1 MKNTHENYRVHKILI
16 ILAPPQ
22 EVPPYE
28 YNANY
33 HSYPIE
39 PDHAQPAYTE
49 AFTAQPV
56 QQAQPALPQNNYP
69 TAVPLYALQ
78 RTPACVDCPSCGQRE
93 MTRVEF
99 VSGSTT
105 QSVHPSNIYY
115 VSFLFWRYRLT
126 ETVGALRCFASA
138 SV

>member
-1 MKNTHENYRVHKILI
+1 M
-16 ILAPPQ
+16 LAPPQ

-33 HSYPIE
+33 HPTPIE

-49 AFTAQPV
+49 TFAAQPV
-56 QQAQPALPQNNYP
+56 QQVVPVQPQNNYP

-99 VSGSTT
+99 ASGSTT
-105 QSVHPSNIYY
+105 QSVHPISIMRCFCF
-115 VSFLFWRYRLT
+115 VLRYRLT

-138 SV
+138 SVWDVSRT